1 MLQIP
6 SFSCVFDL
14 GVGKGAGCPVLS
26 GQLERGQSQ
35 RAGRITVAEQVKV
48 EVLEG
53 ISAAAAPLTG
63 PVLVEGPTTRGG
75 SDLIKDNSE
84 LRLC

>member
-1 MLQIP
+1 M
-6 SFSCVFDL
+6 
-14 GVGKGAGCPVLS
+14 
-26 GQLERGQSQ
+26 
-35 RAGRITVAEQVKV
+35 AEQVKV

-63 PVLVEGPTTRGG
+63 PVLVEGPTTRDG
-75 SDLIKDNSE
+75 SDLIKDNND